1 MQTFKLIAVIMMA
14 AMMILAVG
22 CKESPTAPPVQNQNN
37 NNDPDPDPDP
47 DPTGVDARL
56 VGIWVF
62 TGATVGGRTADLGE
76 VLEWQPTSALAA
88 FQIDADGF
96 FAYVEINEDW
106 EETYYDEGTIST
118 NRDRFEI
125 SSPNLTTSG
134 TWQRSGNVLTLSA
147 KMGDDTVKLMA
158 ETIEESGEGYVVG
171 R

>member
-37 NNDPDPDPDP
+37 NNDPDLDP

-134 TWQRSGNVLTLSA
+134 TWQRSGNVLTLSS
-147 KMGDDTVKLMA
+147 KMGEDTVKLMA
-158 ETIEESGEGYVVG
+158 EKIEESGEGYVVG

>member
-22 CKESPTAPPVQNQNN
+22 CKESPTEPPVQHKNN
-37 NNDPDPDPDP
+37 KKDPYPDP

-134 TWQRSGNVLTLSA
+134 IWQRADAQCQNG
-147 KMGDDTVKLMA
+147 
-158 ETIEESGEGYVVG
+158 G
-171 R
+171 RYGQIDG